1 MMDLIRRFAATF
13 ASLVIAAVF
22 GYALVNVLAM
32 LAVWG
37 IALSQDGPMSLNPGI
52 LAGAMLFGAL
62 QAAKALPVSVPL
74 GALLHVALIRTGQ
87 TGLPPYVGAGVL
99 VAAVSALALGL
110 VDGFAFNG
118 VFAVMCAVSGVLGGF
133 LFWMAR
139 RPDRNRTATRSVA
152 SSGA

>member
-32 LAVWG
+32 LVVWG
-37 IALSQDGPMSLNPGI
+37 IALTQGGPTSLNPGI
-52 LAGAMLFGAL
+52 LAGAMLFGGA

-87 TGLPPYVGAGVL
+87 TGLLPYVGAGVV
-99 VAAVSALALGL
+99 VAAASALALGL
-110 VDGFAFNG
+110 VDGFAFNAA
-118 VFAVMCAVSGVLGGF
+118 FAVMCAVSGVLGGL

-139 RPDRNRTATRSVA
+139 RPDRNGTAAR
-152 SSGA
+152 SGASFGA